1 MASDPY
7 KYFRVEARELAEG
20 LGQGALE
27 LEKGTRDPALVLR
40 LLRLA
45 HTLKGAARVVKQL
58 EIAEASHQI
67 EELLSPLREG
77 DRGLE
82 PEGARALFALIDRI
96 EGLVEALDAPA
107 PEPAAA
113 PSEPARSAQAASL
126 IHDSFRSIRVDADE
140 MDALERSIGAAGIQ
154 VAALKRELQEL
165 RILTGLSSSLT
176 HRLSVGRGS
185 HARTDS
191 PELNL
196 ALELQSGF
204 ERTLAALVDRAE
216 RVDQELTDV
225 RDGAARLRLVP
236 VDTAFATLG
245 RVARDAADTLK
256 KEVQFELSSGGL
268 RLEARVLGPLR
279 DAFHHLVRNAVAHGI
294 ETPDERL
301 QRGKPRTGTVR
312 IGVERRGSEVIFTC
326 EDDGRGIDVEGVR
339 RALMERGELTAAE
352 GAIISREDLLR
363 RLLLGGVSTS
373 PEVTQLA
380 GRGVGLNVLAE
391 VSTKLR
397 GQVSVESEPGQGTK
411 VALRFSL
418 LLASLR
424 ALLVLVG
431 DQTVALPLE
440 TLLETK
446 RIDPADLRR
455 SVQGDRYRVGEELV
469 PFLPLERALG
479 RPEAQPGKIPSAV
492 VVLSDLGQVVA
503 LGVDGLLGTMDI
515 VLTPVPLR
523 ALVAPVVAHVSLDGE
538 GNPRMVLDPGE
549 LVRAALEFAPG
560 ELPADAPRL
569 PLLVIDDSLTTRMLE
584 QSILESAGYE
594 VELATSAEEGLE
606 KARAKRYG
614 VFLVDVEMPG
624 MSGFEFVALTRQD
637 PELKLVPAILV
648 TSRNDPEDFEKGKNA
663 GASDYI
669 VKGDFDQKRLIAT
682 IERLLGR

>member
-1 MASDPY
+1 M
-7 KYFRVEARELAEG
+7 EARELALG
-20 LGQGALE
+20 LGQGVLE
-27 LEKGTRDPALVLR
+27 LEKGAVDASLVLR
-40 LLRLA
+40 LFRLA

-58 EIAEASHQI
+58 EIAEASHEI
-67 EELLSPLREG
+67 EDLLSPLREG
-77 DRGLE
+77 GRRLDAE
-82 PEGARALFALIDRI
+82 SARSLFALIDRI
-96 EGLVEALDAPA
+96 EGLVEALDASA
-107 PEPAAA
+107 PEPSVA
-113 PSEPARSAQAASL
+113 SNEPMRPASTASL
-126 IHDSFRSIRVDADE
+126 IQDTFRSIRVDADE
-140 MDALERSIGAAGIQ
+140 MDALDRSVGTAGVQ
-154 VAALKRELQEL
+154 LAALKRELLEL
-165 RILTGLSSSLT
+165 RGLAGLSSSLT
-176 HRLSVGRGS
+176 HRLSVGR
-185 HARTDS
+185 AREARSES

-204 ERTLAALVDRAE
+204 ERSLAALVDRAE

-225 RDGAARLRLVP
+225 REGAARLRLVP
-236 VDTAFATLG
+236 VDAALASLG
-245 RVARDAADTLK
+245 RVARDAADTLAK
-256 KEVQFELSSGGL
+256 DVQFELSSGGL

-279 DAFHHLVRNAVAHGI
+279 DAFHHLARNAVTHGI
-294 ETPDERL
+294 EAPEERL
-301 QRGKPRTGTVR
+301 RLGKPRAGLVR

-339 RALMERGELTAAE
+339 RALTQRGELTGAE
-352 GAIISREDLLR
+352 GAAISREDLLR

-373 PEVTQLA
+373 QEVTQLA

-397 GQVSVESEPGQGTK
+397 GQVSVESEPGQGTQ

-418 LLASLR
+418 SLASLR
-424 ALLVLVG
+424 ALLVCVH
-431 DQTVALPLE
+431 DQTVAFPLE
-440 TLLETK
+440 ALVETK

-455 SVQGDRYRVGEELV
+455 SAQGDRFRVGEELV

-479 RPEAQPGKIPSAV
+479 FPEAHSGKLLGAV
-492 VVLSDLGQVVA
+492 VVLRYLGQTVA
-503 LGVDGLLGTMDI
+503 LGVDGLLGTTDI

-549 LVRAALEFAPG
+549 LVRSALAFLPG
-560 ELPADAPRL
+560 ELKPEAPRL
-569 PLLVIDDSLTTRMLE
+569 PILVIDDSLTTRMLE

-594 VELATSAEEGLE
+594 VVLATSAEEGLE
-606 KARAKRYG
+606 KARATRFG

-637 PELKLVPAILV
+637 PELKLVPAILI
-648 TSRNDPEDFEKGKNA
+648 TSRNDPEDFDRGQKA

-669 VKGDFDQKRLIAT
+669 VKGDFDQKRLLRT